1 MPEHRACKLKTQ
13 TQTPLSGLVSE
24 SLQVCVLPY
33 ELFQVKED
41 MSETKIQVY
50 IQHVNNTMQ

>member
-41 MSETKIQVY
+41 MSEQKFKYTY
-50 IQHVNNTMQ
+50 SM